1 MTGDSFQFG
10 GINSVDEWGLM
21 VVAYDYFLP
30 PKRARKISIPGRSGQ
45 YDFGADCWDERTLRI
60 SCMLTRHMTKAEF
73 REVVYELSRKSILR
87 LWNEPDKYYMA
98 ELYDPAEVQDHPL
111 EMLREFDLNFIC
123 EPFAYGKTVSMP
135 IRKGTNH
142 MRYEGTAETPCM
154 IVLRNTSSTNIQNL
168 TITAVKRRR

>member
-45 YDFGADCWDERTLRI
+45 YDFGADCWDERTLRL

-73 REVVYELSRKSILR
+73 REVVYELSRKSVLR

-98 ELYDPAEVQDHPL
+98 ELYEIGRASC
-111 EMLREFDLNFIC
+111 RER
-123 EPFAYGKTVSMP
+123 V
-135 IRKGTNH
+135 
-142 MRYEGTAETPCM
+142 
-154 IVLRNTSSTNIQNL
+154 
-168 TITAVKRRR
+168 